1 MLRSPMRV
9 LALVALVV
17 LTPNLLWVSRSSVAL
32 RNDGADPLTIRLVLA
47 DDPAQVVEAGALAP
61 GQGRFMWIVPRGDA
75 TLMVEIQDGGVWN
88 RHCATYV
95 EEGMY
100 RVEIKLRSPSEVACK
115 VSFPILERLLI
126 RDVLR

>member
-1 MLRSPMRV
+1 MRV

-75 TLMVEIQDGGVWN
+75 TLMVEVQDGGLWN

-100 RVEIKLRSPSEVACK
+100 RVEFKLRSPSEVACK